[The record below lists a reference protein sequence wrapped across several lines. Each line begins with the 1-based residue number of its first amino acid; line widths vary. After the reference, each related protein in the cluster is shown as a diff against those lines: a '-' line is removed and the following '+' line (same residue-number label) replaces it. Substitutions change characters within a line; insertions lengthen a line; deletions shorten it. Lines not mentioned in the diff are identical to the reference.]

1 MSTTLAGEPQPKAN
15 GKATHSERRRVGDTV
30 APPIPDWKHPQA
42 VFDYKDARG
51 NLLYQNVRFPLVT
64 DGSPV
69 LSSNGKPDKTFR
81 LRRPNKKGGWVGDFD
96 DVAQV
101 PYRLPDLV
109 KALVDGATVFIPE
122 GEAKVDA
129 LLEWSVPAT
138 HIATGT
144 KDYAKLFCEADVIL
158 MPDNDAAGW
167 SQHGRSGASRYCQAH
182 PRADVAG
189 VAGQRRHYR
198 LGRGWWHRR
207 ETAGAGGA
215 GTGLDAARR
224 RGPSRGRREDR

>member
-1 MSTTLAGEPQPKAN
+1 MSPTLTGEPQPKAN
-15 GKATHSERRRVGDTV
+15 GKATHSERRLVGDTV
-30 APPIPDWKHPQA
+30 ARPIPDWRYPQA

-64 DGSPV
+64 ANGSPV
-69 LSSNGKPDKTFR
+69 LSSKGKPDKTFR
-81 LRRPNKKGGWVGDFD
+81 LRYPNGKGDWFDDLD

-109 KALVDGATVFIPE
+109 RALVDGASVFIPE

-144 KDYAKLFCEADVIL
+144 KDYVKLF
-158 MPDNDAAGW
+158 
-167 SQHGRSGASRYCQAH
+167 
-182 PRADVAG
+182 
-189 VAGQRRHYR
+189 
-198 LGRGWWHRR
+198 
-207 ETAGAGGA
+207 
-215 GTGLDAARR
+215 
-224 RGPSRGRREDR
+224 